1 MNSSYVFSSA
11 MGVANGGYFQIDP
24 HANWGHFD
32 FNRTNDFKLFGNYA
46 IPIGRGQQF
55 GSSLPGW
62 ANEVIGGLA
71 LNANLHWPVAFL
83 TLLPTVSADRIGTTG
98 LAGQICST
106 LKR

>member
-1 MNSSYVFSSA
+1 MAATFKSTHTQT
-11 MGVANGGYFQIDP
+11 G
-24 HANWGHFD
+24 GHFD

-71 LNANLHWPVAFL
+71 LNAKPPLSQRTSFHSFL
-83 TLLPTVSADRIGTTG
+83 RRVRIG
-98 LAGQICST
+98 
-106 LKR
+106 